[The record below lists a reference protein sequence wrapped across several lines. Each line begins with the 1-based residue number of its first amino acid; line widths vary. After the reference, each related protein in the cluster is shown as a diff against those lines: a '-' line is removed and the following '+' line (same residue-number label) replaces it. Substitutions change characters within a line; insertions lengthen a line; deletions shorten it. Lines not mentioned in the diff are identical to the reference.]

1 MGAHHEQVL
10 TPNSLSMYADL
21 KGYVP
26 EKVEFVL
33 SDHVKEIFPAELDF
47 TQIEGLKIKNA
58 NDAIKFVGKEFVA
71 TFPTGETVMRKLD
84 EFEVRNI
91 REEYCVMQENEVP
104 KRKLNLEETLEEIKA
119 MKKRAEQAYDSILA
133 EVAKYAAEVKAGTRE
148 VQLSSK
154 ETFCIALAGYYA
166 IYTYD
171 KVRKVFVL
179 AKAFEIHDHSEL
191 WANEEANREAMLKFF
206 GLEFPETPKPEEK
219 EQDENTDNEG
229 NDLPFAGEEETE
241 QDSDDATQGR
251 DPWEE
256 DEDEE

>member
-1 MGAHHEQVL
+1 
-10 TPNSLSMYADL
+10 MYADL
-21 KGYVP
+21 KGYEP
-26 EKVEFVL
+26 KDVEYVL
-33 SDHVKEIFPAELDF
+33 PDYVKEIFPAELDF
-47 TQIEGLKIKNA
+47 TKIEGAKIKTA
-58 NDAIKFVGKEFVA
+58 NDAIKFIGKEFVA

-84 EFEVRNI
+84 DFEIRNI

-154 ETFCIALAGYYA
+154 ETFCVALAGYYA

-171 KVRKVFVL
+171 KNKKVFVL
-179 AKAFEIHDHSEL
+179 AKAFEVHDHSEL
-191 WANEEANREAMLKFF
+191 WANEEKNREAMLAHF

-219 EQDENTDNEG
+219 EEKPGTDNDG
-229 NDLPFAGEEETE
+229 NDLPFGDEGDE
-241 QDSDDATQGR
+241 QENDD
-251 DPWEE
+251 DDLPDDYPEK
-256 DEDEE
+256 

>member
-1 MGAHHEQVL
+1 
-10 TPNSLSMYADL
+10 MYADL

-26 EKVEFVL
+26 ENVEFVL
-33 SDHVKEIFPAELDF
+33 PDYVKEIFPAELDF
-47 TQIEGLKIKNA
+47 TKIEGAKIKNA
-58 NDAIKFVGKEFVA
+58 NDAIKFIGKEFVA

-84 EFEVRNI
+84 EFEIRNI

-104 KRKLNLEETLEEIKA
+104 KRKLNLEETLEEIKT

-171 KVRKVFVL
+171 KNKKVFVL
-179 AKAFEIHDHSEL
+179 AKAFEVHDHSEL
-191 WANEEANREAMLKFF
+191 WANEEKNREAMFAHF
-206 GLEFPETPKPEEK
+206 GLEFPEAPKPEEK
-219 EQDENTDNEG
+219 KEDSDTDNEG
-229 NDLPFAGEEETE
+229 NELPFG
-241 QDSDDATQGR
+241 
-251 DPWEE
+251 
-256 DEDEE
+256 DEDEPDNDDDLPDDYPED